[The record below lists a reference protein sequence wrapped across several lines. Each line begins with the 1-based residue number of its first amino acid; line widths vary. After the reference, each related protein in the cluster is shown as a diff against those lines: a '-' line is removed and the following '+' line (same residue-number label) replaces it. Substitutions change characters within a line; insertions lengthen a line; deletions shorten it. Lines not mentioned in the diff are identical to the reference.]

1 MNLDIPPPLGKT
13 GYASEES
20 GLKNSVFRLPLHVPF
35 RIFVRSKRQ
44 IMIVCIAEKPSV
56 ARDIAEVLGA
66 RNRKEGYI
74 EGNGYQV
81 TWTFGHLCT
90 LKEPHEYTPS
100 WKTWSLGS
108 LPMIPPR
115 FGIKLIN
122 DPGIEK
128 QFHIIESLMSKAD
141 LIINCGDAGQEGE
154 LIQRWVMQ
162 KAGAKCPVKR
172 LWISS
177 LTEEAIRDGFAHLKD
192 QSEFQPLYE
201 AGLSRAIGDWT
212 LGMNAT
218 RLYTLKY
225 GQNKQ
230 VLSIG
235 RVQTPTLALIVKR
248 QQEIEHFVPKQ
259 YWELKT
265 VYRDTVFSAIV
276 RKSDEELAE
285 EAEKEKE
292 NPAKKKAQP
301 VENRGI
307 PPITDEQTGRE
318 LLERIRQVPFEV
330 TDISTKKG
338 TEAPPRLFDL
348 TSLQVEC
355 NKKFSY
361 SADMTLQLIQ
371 SLYEKKVATYPRV
384 DTTFLSDDIYP
395 KCPNILAGLKDYAAY
410 TAPLAGAPLIK
421 SKKVFDN
428 TKVTDHH
435 AIIPTGVQPQGLTDM
450 EKRVFDLIAR
460 RFIAVFYPDCK
471 FSTTTVL
478 GEADKIEF
486 KVTGKQILDPGW
498 RVIFAKD
505 QQDEA
510 KENTEEERTLPVFH
524 KGESGPHEPML
535 NEKWTQPPRPY
546 TEATL
551 LRAMET
557 AGKLVDNDELRDAMK
572 ENGIG
577 RPSTRAAIIE
587 TLFKRHYIRKER
599 KNLIATPTGV
609 ELIQLIHEE
618 LLKSAELTGIWEK
631 KLREIERKS
640 YDAGTFLTE
649 LKQMVTEIVYSVLRD
664 NSNRRVTVVE
674 DQPAPTP
681 KAKETTEAPKKRTR
695 KSTPKAA
702 SKTTPETGTT
712 PKPKEEPATPALPEG
727 DAIIGCRCPLCGK
740 GTILK
745 GKTAYGCS
753 EWKNGCTFRKPF

>member
-1 MNLDIPPPLGKT
+1 
-13 GYASEES
+13 
-20 GLKNSVFRLPLHVPF
+20 
-35 RIFVRSKRQ
+35 
-44 IMIVCIAEKPSV
+44 MIVCIAEKPSV

-66 RNRKEGYI
+66 HNKKDGFI

-90 LKEPHEYTPS
+90 LKEPHEYTPQ
-100 WKTWSLGS
+100 WKSWSLVS

-122 DPGIEK
+122 DAGIEK
-128 QFHIIESLMSKAD
+128 QFKIIESLMQKAD
-141 LIINCGDAGQEGE
+141 MIINCGDAGQEGE

-177 LTEEAIRDGFAHLKD
+177 LTEEAIREGFANLKD

-248 QQEIEHFVPKQ
+248 QQEIENFIPKQ

-265 VYRDTVFSAIV
+265 SYRDTIFSAIV

-285 EAEKEKE
+285 EAAAEKE
-292 NPAKKKAQP
+292 NPQLKKKTPAK
-301 VENRGI
+301 EDANRGI
-307 PPITDEQTGRE
+307 PPITDQATGEQ
-318 LLERIRQVPFEV
+318 LLERIKNAPFTI
-330 TDISTKKG
+330 TDISSKKG

-355 NKKFSY
+355 NKKFGY

-395 KCPNILAGLKDYAAY
+395 KCPKILEGLKDYAVY
-410 TAPLAGAPLIK
+410 TAPLAGKPLIK

-428 TKVTDHH
+428 SKVTDHH
-435 AIIPTGVQPQGLTDM
+435 AIIPTGVQPRELTNM
-450 EKRVFDLIAR
+450 EKTVYDLIAR
-460 RFIAVFYPDCK
+460 RFIAAFYPDCK
-471 FSTTTVL
+471 FSTTTVT
-478 GEADKIEF
+478 GEADSIEF
-486 KVTGKQILDPGW
+486 KATGKQILEQGW
-498 RVIFAKD
+498 RVVFTKE

-510 KENTEEERTLPVFH
+510 KENDEEKTLPAFS
-524 KGESGPHEPML
+524 KGESGPHYPSL

-557 AGKLVDNDELRDAMK
+557 AGKLVENDELRDAMK

-587 TLFKRHYIRKER
+587 TLFKRRYIRKEK

-631 KLREIERKS
+631 KLREIEKRS
-640 YDAGTFLTE
+640 YDAATFINE
-649 LKQMVTEIVYSVLRD
+649 LKQMVTEIVYSVIRD
-664 NSNRRVTVVE
+664 TSNRRVTVMSDE
-674 DQPAPTP
+674 DIKTASKKTAAAKTAGKKTASVQ
-681 KAKETTEAPKKRTR
+681 KAKN
-695 KSTPKAA
+695 
-702 SKTTPETGTT
+702 KTVAKPELVNAE
-712 PKPKEEPATPALPEG
+712 KEG
-727 DAIIGCRCPLCGK
+727 DSMVGQKCPLCGK
-740 GTILK
+740 GTIIK

-753 EWKNGCTFRKPF
+753 EWKNGCNFRKPF

>member
-1 MNLDIPPPLGKT
+1 MLSAVFVTFAILLDRTK
-13 GYASEES
+13 
-20 GLKNSVFRLPLHVPF
+20 
-35 RIFVRSKRQ
+35 

-56 ARDIAEVLGA
+56 ARDIADVLGA
-66 RNRKEGYI
+66 KNKKDGYI

-100 WKTWSLGS
+100 WKAWSLSS

-122 DPGIEK
+122 DPGIEN
-128 QFHIIESLMSKAD
+128 QFRIIESLMQKAD
-141 LIINCGDAGQEGE
+141 EIINCGDAGQEGE

-162 KAGAKCPVKR
+162 KAGAHCPVKR

-177 LTEEAIRDGFAHLKD
+177 LTEEAIREGFQNLKD
-192 QSEFQPLYE
+192 QSDFKPLYE
-201 AGLSRAIGDWT
+201 AGLSRAIGDWV

-225 GQNKQ
+225 GQNRQ

-248 QQEIEHFVPKQ
+248 QLEIENFTPQQ
-259 YWELKT
+259 YWVLAT
-265 VYRDTVFSAIV
+265 VYRDTTFTAII
-276 RKSDEELAE
+276 RKSDEELAQE
-285 EAEKEKE
+285 ESDQKES
-292 NPAKKKAQP
+292 AKKSKKT

-307 PPITDEQTGRE
+307 PPITDLSTGE
-318 LLERIRQVPFEV
+318 ALMERIKNVPFTVTEV
-330 TDISTKKG
+330 TKKAG

-355 NKKFSY
+355 NKKFGY
-361 SADMTLQLIQ
+361 SADDTLKLIQ
-371 SLYEKKVATYPRV
+371 SLYEKKVTTYPRV

-395 KCPNILAGLKDYAAY
+395 KCPGILAGLKPYETL
-410 TAPLAGAPLIK
+410 TAPLTGTKLNK

-428 TKVTDHH
+428 SKVTDHH
-435 AIIPTGVQPQGLTDM
+435 AIIPTGQPPVNLTDM
-450 EKRVFDLIAR
+450 EKRVFDLVAR
-460 RFIAVFYPDCK
+460 RFIAAFYPDCK
-471 FSTTTVL
+471 FSTTTVI
-478 GEADKIEF
+478 GETDGIEF
-486 KVTGKQILDPGW
+486 KVTGKQILEPGW
-498 RVIFAKD
+498 RVIFAKPQTNLPD
-505 QQDEA
+505 GMTDPD
-510 KENTEEERTLPVFH
+510 TEPREGDEERTLPTFV
-524 KGESGPHEPML
+524 KGESGPHLPTL
-535 NEKWTQPPRPY
+535 NEKWTQPPKPY

-557 AGKLVDNDELRDAMK
+557 AGKLVDNDELRDALK

-609 ELIQLIHEE
+609 ELIGLIHEE

-640 YDAGTFLTE
+640 YDASTFLDE
-649 LKQMVTEIVYSVLRD
+649 LKQMVAEVVHSVLSD
-664 NSNRRVTVVE
+664 NTNRRVTTMEETVKE
-674 DQPAPTP
+674 EASKKTAAKR
-681 KAKETTEAPKKRTR
+681 KASPR
-695 KSTPKAA
+695 KPKAA
-702 SKTTPETGTT
+702 TKEAKPENPPADEWVG
-712 PKPKEEPATPALPEG
+712 KP
-727 DAIIGCRCPLCGK
+727 CPLCGK
-740 GTILK
+740 GTIIK

>member
-1 MNLDIPPPLGKT
+1 
-13 GYASEES
+13 
-20 GLKNSVFRLPLHVPF
+20 
-35 RIFVRSKRQ
+35 
-44 IMIVCIAEKPSV
+44 MIVCIAEKPSV
-56 ARDIAEVLGA
+56 ARDIADVLGA
-66 RNRKEGYI
+66 KKRKEGYI

-100 WKTWSLGS
+100 WKSWSLSS

-122 DPGIEK
+122 DSGIEK
-128 QFHIIESLMSKAD
+128 QFHIIEKLMQEAEM
-141 LIINCGDAGQEGE
+141 IINCGDAGQEGE

-177 LTEEAIRDGFAHLKD
+177 LTEEAIRDGFANLKD
-192 QSEFQPLYE
+192 QAEFQPLYE

-259 YWELKT
+259 SWELKT

-292 NPAKKKAQP
+292 NPSSKKKIQP
-301 VENRGI
+301 DANRGI
-307 PPITDEQTGRE
+307 PQITDEQTGKE
-318 LLERIRQVPFEV
+318 LLERIRNVDFTVTEV
-330 TDISTKKG
+330 SSKKG

-395 KCPNILAGLKDYAAY
+395 KCPKILEGLKDYAVY
-410 TAPLAGAPLIK
+410 TTALSGKPLIK

-428 TKVTDHH
+428 SKVTDHH
-435 AIIPTGVQPQGLTDM
+435 AIIPTGVQPQGLSDM

-460 RFIAVFYPDCK
+460 RFTAVFYPDCK
-471 FSTTTVL
+471 FSTTTVI
-478 GEADKIEF
+478 GEADQIEF
-486 KVTGKQILDPGW
+486 KVTGKQILEPGW
-498 RVIFAKD
+498 RIIFAKD
-505 QQDEA
+505 VPEEG
-510 KENTEEERTLPVFH
+510 KENEEESVLPAFT
-524 KGESGPHEPML
+524 KGESGPHSPML
-535 NEKWTQPPRPY
+535 NEKWSQPPRPY

-557 AGKLVDNDELRDAMK
+557 AGKLVDNDELRDALK

-640 YDAGTFLTE
+640 YDAGTFLAE

-664 NSNRRVTVVE
+664 NSNRRVTVTT
-674 DQPAPTP
+674 DDSPKIPLKKAAAPKNGEEEPKKKAAPRKPRASKKAATP
-681 KAKETTEAPKKRTR
+681 EAPKEDNLPADD
-695 KSTPKAA
+695 SILGKAC
-702 SKTTPETGTT
+702 PVCGTG
-712 PKPKEEPATPALPEG
+712 
-727 DAIIGCRCPLCGK
+727 II
-740 GTILK
+740 IK

-753 EWKNGCTFRKPF
+753 QWKNGCKFRKPFKA